1 MIVMF
6 QVIMI
11 IVILITSLGAV
22 AEKDKDAR
30 GNLTALVF
38 ASIAACLI
46 TFAI

>member
-6 QVIMI
+6 QILLMA
-11 IVILITSLGAV
+11 VILITALGAV
-22 AEKDKDAR
+22 AEKDKEAR
-30 GNLTALVF
+30 TNLTSIVF